1 MGYPSNRATMRTWF
15 PPSTLSLVLALSGV
29 AAGLAGPSWLVAAQG
44 PPREARPQ
52 QPLPPRDPG
61 QSGAQVAVGKGV
73 ISGTVVVVSSGQPAR
88 RARVALS
95 GSSEVGGGR
104 TTSTD
109 DMGRFSFSALP
120 EGRYNLSASKPGHIG
135 GSYGQRQPGRPGTP
149 IQLAD
154 GQRLQ
159 VQLQIVRGGVITGTV
174 LDEHGEGIPGTPVRA
189 LRYVMQSGTRTLQ
202 ASGAGQTDDRGV
214 YRIFGLQAGDY
225 VVFATPRNNN
235 RQDLE
240 TARVAEL
247 QALVQQSEALARV
260 DATRAQA
267 VSDRIAQLRVN
278 SPAAAQNEDAAS
290 GYAPVYYPGTTSPSS
305 AAMITIAPG
314 EEKGSIDFQYQVVPI
329 ARVDGIVSS
338 ATSQLPANVQVSLVN
353 AGFAVPGISPGGV
366 RADSQGAFR
375 IPNVPPGQYTVV
387 ARATIR
393 GQAVKTVTAAA
404 RQLRRADAGPGPF
417 GRGEMAD
424 GRGRGMAPDA
434 TRLWATSEIT
444 VDGRNQNVVLTLQP
458 GMSVS
463 GRVMFE
469 GTTVP
474 PPSDLARVRVTLSP
488 VVTPGTP
495 NELSSTVAGR
505 VDADGRFTIASVV
518 PGRYRLTGGGASQG
532 WYLGSSTIDGQDSLD
547 FPIEVKPGQNITGA
561 VMTFVDRQ
569 SELTGTIVNDR
580 SQPVPEY
587 SLIVY
592 PSDQRFWTPQSRRI
606 QSTRPATDGRY
617 SFRNLPAGEYRLV
630 PVYDPEPGSWFDPGF
645 LQQLDSASVRV
656 SIADGEKKEQNL
668 RVPSGG

>member
-1 MGYPSNRATMRTWF
+1 MRTWF

-88 RARVALS
+88 RARVTLS

-159 VQLQIVRGGVITGTV
+159 VQLQIVRGSVITGTV

-189 LRYVMQSGTRTLQ
+189 LRYVMQSGARTLQ
-202 ASGAGQTDDRGV
+202 TAGSGQTDDRGV

-235 RQDLE
+235 RQDSE
-240 TARVAEL
+240 NARVAEI
-247 QALVQQSEALARV
+247 QALMQQSEALARL
-260 DATRAQA
+260 DAARVQA
-267 VSDRIAQLRVN
+267 VNDRIAQLRGN
-278 SPAAAQNEDAAS
+278 APAAEPSEEATN
-290 GYAPVYYPGTTSPSS
+290 GYAPVYYPGTTAPSS
-305 AAMITIAPG
+305 AAMITVAPG

-329 ARVDGIVSS
+329 ARVDGIVTS

-366 RADSQGAFR
+366 RPDAQGAFR
-375 IPNVPPGQYTVV
+375 IPNVPPGQ
-387 ARATIR
+387 
-393 GQAVKTVTAAA
+393 
-404 RQLRRADAGPGPF
+404 
-417 GRGEMAD
+417 
-424 GRGRGMAPDA
+424 
-434 TRLWATSEIT
+434 
-444 VDGRNQNVVLTLQP
+444 
-458 GMSVS
+458 
-463 GRVMFE
+463 
-469 GTTVP
+469 
-474 PPSDLARVRVTLSP
+474 
-488 VVTPGTP
+488 
-495 NELSSTVAGR
+495 
-505 VDADGRFTIASVV
+505 
-518 PGRYRLTGGGASQG
+518 
-532 WYLGSSTIDGQDSLD
+532 
-547 FPIEVKPGQNITGA
+547 
-561 VMTFVDRQ
+561 
-569 SELTGTIVNDR
+569 
-580 SQPVPEY
+580 
-587 SLIVY
+587 
-592 PSDQRFWTPQSRRI
+592 
-606 QSTRPATDGRY
+606 
-617 SFRNLPAGEYRLV
+617 
-630 PVYDPEPGSWFDPGF
+630 
-645 LQQLDSASVRV
+645 
-656 SIADGEKKEQNL
+656 
-668 RVPSGG
+668 

>member
-1 MGYPSNRATMRTWF
+1 MRNRF
-15 PPSTLSLVLALSGV
+15 PPSILSLVLAFSGV
-29 AAGLAGPSWLVAAQG
+29 AVGLAGPSWLVAAQG
-44 PPREARPQ
+44 LAREARPQ

-61 QSGAQVAVGKGV
+61 QSGAQVVVGKGV
-73 ISGTVVVVSSGQPAR
+73 ISGAVVVSSSGQPAR
-88 RARVALS
+88 RARVVLS

-109 DMGRFSFSALP
+109 DMGRFTFTALP

-159 VQLQIVRGGVITGTV
+159 VQLQIARGGVITGTV

-202 ASGAGQTDDRGV
+202 TAGAGQTDDRGV
-214 YRIFGLQAGDY
+214 YRIFGLQAGEY

-235 RQDLE
+235 RQDSE
-240 TARVAEL
+240 TARLAEL
-247 QALVQQSEALARV
+247 QALMQQSEALARV

-267 VSDRIAQLRVN
+267 VSGRISQLRA
-278 SPAAAQNEDAAS
+278 SAPADQPDDGAS

-305 AAMITIAPG
+305 AATITVAPG
-314 EEKGSIDFQYQVVPI
+314 EEKGSIDFQYQVVSV
-329 ARVDGIVSS
+329 ARVEGTVTSS
-338 ATSQLPANVQVSLVN
+338 TAQLPSNVQVSLVN
-353 AGFAVPGISPGGV
+353 SGFAAPGISPGSV
-366 RADSQGAFR
+366 RADSQGSFR
-375 IPNVPPGQYTVV
+375 IANVPPGQYTIV
-387 ARATIR
+387 ARATVPGAGRESREGR
-393 GQAVKTVTAAA
+393 GP
-404 RQLRRADAGPGPF
+404 LPF
-417 GRGEMAD
+417 GRGEQID
-424 GRGRGMAPDA
+424 GRGRGMAAGPEA

-444 VDGRNQNVVLTLQP
+444 VDGRNQTVALTLQP

-463 GRVMFE
+463 GRITFE
-469 GTTVP
+469 GTSVP
-474 PPSDLARVRVTLSP
+474 PPSDLTRIRVTLTP
-488 VVTPGTP
+488 VMTAGMP
-495 NELSSTVAGR
+495 NELSSTAGGR

-518 PGRYRLTGGGASQG
+518 PGRYRLSGGGATQG
-532 WYLGSSTIDGQDSLD
+532 WSLGSSIIEGQDSLD
-547 FPIEVKPGQNITGA
+547 FPIEVRPGQNITGA

-580 SQPVPEY
+580 SQPVPDY

-592 PSDQRFWTPQSRRI
+592 PSEQRFWTPQSRRI

-617 SFRNLPAGEYRLV
+617 AFRNLPAGDYRLV
-630 PVYDPEPGSWFDPGF
+630 PVYDPEPGSWFDPAF
-645 LQQLDSASVRV
+645 LQQLDSAAVRV
-656 SIADGEKKEQNL
+656 SIGDGERKEQNL

>member
-1 MGYPSNRATMRTWF
+1 MGYPSNLATVRTCF

-52 QPLPPRDPG
+52 QSLPPRDPG
-61 QSGAQVAVGKGV
+61 QAGAQVAVGKGV

-109 DMGRFSFSALP
+109 DMGQFTFSALP

-247 QALVQQSEALARV
+247 QALVQQSEVLARV

-290 GYAPVYYPGTTSPSS
+290 GYAPVYYPGTTSPAS

-314 EEKGSIDFQYQVVPI
+314 EEKSSIDFQYQVVPI

-375 IPNVPPGQYTVV
+375 IPNVPPGRYTVV
-387 ARATIR
+387 ARATIPGPGR
-393 GQAVKTVTAAA
+393 ENRDGAPVAPGG
-404 RQLRRADAGPGPF
+404 RGPGPF

-424 GRGRGMAPDA
+424 GRGRGLAPDA

-474 PPSDLARVRVTLSP
+474 PPSDLTRVRVTLSP

-518 PGRYRLTGGGASQG
+518 PGRYRLSGGGASQG